1 MHRGPRNS
9 SAGPEIDVNKENA
22 SHNGAVGAAIRS
34 YTIHSDE
41 FKLLQQN
48 TITSVV

>member
-1 MHRGPRNS
+1 MCDMTELLVLQLQISN
-9 SAGPEIDVNKENA
+9 
-22 SHNGAVGAAIRS
+22 

-41 FKLLQQN
+41 FKLLQEN